1 MLLLLLE
8 NLKETEEKWQTAL
21 REIDAF
27 QQTQLESTNSQ
38 IDELQNLFH
47 KISIY
52 EKQIGDQCHLLEVND
67 RTIKSLQSDLCDK
80 EKRLEI
86 LETQKIEMTAN
97 TLVTD
102 SNIVSDDV
110 SNVVEMERT
119 ISSLKEQIA
128 GMIITIIINIHITI
142 NIIITIIITIISIRG
157 KQHSKRRFF
166 SNGND

>member
-1 MLLLLLE
+1 M
-8 NLKETEEKWQTAL
+8 KETEEKWQTAL

-27 QQTQLESTNSQ
+27 QQSQLESTNSQ

-67 RTIKSLQSDLCDK
+67 RAIKSLQSDLFEK
-80 EKRLEI
+80 EKRLEV
-86 LETQKIEMTAN
+86 LETQKIEMTVN

-102 SNIVSDDV
+102 SNIIADDV

-119 ISSLKEQIA
+119 ISTLKEQIA
-128 GMIITIIINIHITI
+128 GMIIIII
-142 NIIITIIITIISIRG
+142 IIIIIVIIVIIISIRG
-157 KQHSKRRFF
+157 KQHCKRRCF

>member
-1 MLLLLLE
+1 
-8 NLKETEEKWQTAL
+8 LKETEEKWQTAL

-67 RTIKSLQSDLCDK
+67 RAIKSLQSDLSEK
-80 EKRLEI
+80 EKRLEV
-86 LETQKIEMTAN
+86 LETQKIEMTVN
-97 TLVTD
+97 TLATD
-102 SNIVSDDV
+102 SNTVSDDV

-119 ISSLKEQIA
+119 ISTLKEQIA
-128 GMIITIIINIHITI
+128 GMIKTI
-142 NIIITIIITIISIRG
+142 NIKIPFIIIIFSIRS
-157 KQHSKRRFF
+157 KQHCKRRCFG
-166 SNGND
+166 NGND